1 MALPTYLDLVND
13 VLVRL
18 REPAVSS
25 VNENT
30 LSAIVGKFV
39 NDAKRQVEDSYNWNA
54 LVVTLSIV
62 TIPTVFNY
70 GLTSSG
76 SRFKVLDVYNQ
87 TSLIQMSNASSAYMN
102 EQFITSGTAPPTG
115 SPYYYNFNGIDPL
128 GDTLVDILPIPDKAY
143 TLFFNVYVPQE
154 ELNTNTTTMYVP
166 KEPVILLAYARALV
180 ERGEDGGLNSSEAYS
195 MYKSSLSDAI
205 SLESSRYVEE
215 ECWTWS

>member
-18 REPAVSS
+18 REPAVGS
-25 VNENT
+25 VNENV
-30 LSAIVGKFV
+30 LSALVGKFV

-54 LVVTLSIV
+54 LTSTLSVV
-62 TIPTVFNY
+62 TIPAVFNY
-70 GLTSSG
+70 GLVSSG
-76 SRFKVLDVYNQ
+76 SRFKLLDAYNQ
-87 TSLIQMSNASSAYMN
+87 TDLTSLAGASSNFMN
-102 EQFITSGTAPPTG
+102 EQFILTGNTPTTG
-115 SPYYYNFNGIDPL
+115 SPYYYNFNGITAL
-128 GDTLVDILPIPDKAY
+128 GDTQVDVFPVPDKAY
-143 TLFFNVYVPQE
+143 TLFFNMYIPQE
-154 ELNTNTTTMYVP
+154 ELSTNTTTMLVP
-166 KEPVILLAYARALV
+166 KEPVILLAYARSLV

>member
-18 REPAVSS
+18 REPTVGAI
-25 VNENT
+25 NQNN

-39 NDAKRQVEDSYNWNA
+39 NDAKRQVEDAYNWNA
-54 LVVTLSIV
+54 LTSTITVV
-62 TIPTVFNY
+62 TIPSVFNY
-70 GLTSSG
+70 GLVSSG
-76 SRFKVLDVYNQ
+76 GRFKVLDVYNQ
-87 TSLIQMSNASSAYMN
+87 TALTTMVGAPTSFMN
-102 EQFITSGTAPPTG
+102 EQFITAGATPVMGA
-115 SPYYYNFNGIDPL
+115 PYYYNFNGITAD
-128 GDTLVDILPIPDKAY
+128 GDTQVDILPVPEKSY
-143 TLFFNVYVPQE
+143 TLFFNMYIPQDALVADAE
-154 ELNTNTTTMYVP
+154 KMLVA

-195 MYKSSLSDAI
+195 MYKSSLADAI